1 MSLLL
6 TVNRFHVFSSIS
18 IVDLEQVNT
27 GLDITKGANDSSEVG
42 KMIVMTSPFFIIFE
56 ELLLMQ
62 VSI

>member
-6 TVNRFHVFSSIS
+6 PVNRFHVFSSIS

-27 GLDITKGANDSSEVG
+27 GLDITKGASDSSEVG
-42 KMIVMTSPFFIIFE
+42 KMIVMTSLFFIIFE

-62 VSI
+62 VSV

>member
-6 TVNRFHVFSSIS
+6 PVNRFHVFSSIS

-27 GLDITKGANDSSEVG
+27 GLDTTKGASDSSEVG
-42 KMIVMTSPFFIIFE
+42 KMIVMTSLFFIIFE

-62 VSI
+62 VSV

>member
-6 TVNRFHVFSSIS
+6 PVNRFRVFSSIS

-27 GLDITKGANDSSEVG
+27 GLDTTKGASDSSEVG
-42 KMIVMTSPFFIIFE
+42 KMIVMTSLFFIIFE

-62 VSI
+62 VSV